1 VNRRLLIGL
10 RIVCGAGVVALAA
23 VLVWNLLHQDTKAA
37 AKIAHGRIVAAPR
50 FDLERLDAPGR
61 LTVAALRGRVVVVN
75 FWQSTCEPCKAEAPL
90 IAAAIR
96 RWRGK
101 PVEVVGID
109 TSEPARSSA
118 RAFMRRYGL
127 SYPVVFDPSG
137 DVAGR
142 YGVYGTPT
150 TVFLDRRGR
159 VIPPRVVGPLTR
171 ASLDGGIRRALAT

>member
-1 VNRRLLIGL
+1 MNRRVWIAL
-10 RIVCGAGVVALAA
+10 RVAAAAGVVALAA
-23 VLVWNLLHQDTKAA
+23 VLVRDLLHQDTKAA
-37 AKIAHGRIVAAPR
+37 AKIAHGRIVAAPA

-61 LTVAALRGRVVVVN
+61 LTVASLRGKVIVVN

-90 IAAAIR
+90 IADAIR
-96 RWRGK
+96 RWRGS

-109 TSEPARSSA
+109 TSEPARSAA
-118 RAFMRRYGL
+118 RAFMRRFGL

-142 YGVYGTPT
+142 YGVFGTPT

-171 ASLDGGIRRALAT
+171 ASLDGGIRRALST